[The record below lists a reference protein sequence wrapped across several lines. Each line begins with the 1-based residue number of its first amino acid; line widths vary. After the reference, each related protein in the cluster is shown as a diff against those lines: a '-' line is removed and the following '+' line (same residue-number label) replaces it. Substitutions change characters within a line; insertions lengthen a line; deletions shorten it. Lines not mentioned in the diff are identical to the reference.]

1 MKTTGIIAEYNPFH
15 NGHAKHIALTRQA
28 TGCSHI
34 VAVMSGHFVQRGEAA
49 IFDKW
54 SRAEMAVR
62 GGVDL
67 VVELPFL
74 FAVRS
79 AQHFAAGGVRLL
91 AGLQVSQICFG
102 AEGGDLA
109 SLTKGALVFSNP
121 AAAEKLRCYLDQ
133 GKSYAQAAALA
144 ISYAASLDEEYIS
157 SPNNILGMEYL
168 RAIRRYAPSLLP
180 VAVAREG
187 ASYHDPV
194 IRGAI
199 ASATAVRQAICQSG
213 EIDTIVG
220 QALPQTSREIIERL
234 IQEKKGPVSTASLDV
249 PLLAGLR
256 RSCLEA
262 LANIPDVTEGIHHKI
277 LAGSLQANSAEQLY
291 SMVKSRRY
299 TRTRLQRIAMHALVG
314 TTKEMAAYA
323 DSSGPLYARVLAFNS
338 GGRQLLR
345 HLSDKCPVPLIIR
358 AADYVNSRQRS
369 GAVLTPLQQMLAIDT
384 LSSDLYALAMP
395 DPAWRSGAWDFLRS
409 PVYVT

>member
-1 MKTTGIIAEYNPFH
+1 MATTGIIAEYNPFH
-15 NGHAKHIALTRQA
+15 NGHAKHIEMTRQA

-49 IFDKW
+49 VFDKW
-54 SRAEMAVR
+54 SRAIMAVR

-67 VVELPFL
+67 VIELPFL

-91 AGLQVSQICFG
+91 AALQASHICFG

-109 SLTKGALVFSNP
+109 SLTKGAMAFSSP
-121 AAAEKLRCYLDQ
+121 AAAERLRHYLDQ

-144 ISYAASLDEEYIS
+144 VSQAASLDEDYIS

-168 RAIRRYAPSLLP
+168 RAVRRYAPSMIP

-194 IRGAI
+194 IHGAI
-199 ASATAVRQAICQSG
+199 ASATAIRRAMCQSG
-213 EIDTIVG
+213 EIDPTVG
-220 QALPQTSREIIERL
+220 QALPQTSRETMDRL
-234 IQEKKGPVSTASLDV
+234 IQEKKGPVSTAYLDG
-249 PLLAGLR
+249 PLLASLR
-256 RSCLEA
+256 RSSLEA

-277 LAGSLQANSAEQLY
+277 LTASLQATHAEQLY

-314 TTKEMAAYA
+314 TTKEMAACA

-345 HLSDKCPVPLIIR
+345 QLSDKCTMPLIIR
-358 AADYVNSRQRS
+358 AADYVSSRQRS

-384 LSSDLYALAMP
+384 MASDLYALAMP
-395 DPAWRSGAWDFLRS
+395 NAAWRSGAWDFLRS